1 MSGDIARAS
10 IDFEYYCANFLA
22 IRAKSRETIPFKRWY
37 PSQVLIW
44 RSIKRDLDSGR
55 PIRKI
60 ILKPRQAGASTLS
73 EAFLF
78 WQVHTIPGTHALV
91 LSMDRDSA
99 GYIFEMARNFYESLP
114 VEHRPMKRYS
124 SKRELVFENPDEK
137 TRSVN
142 PGLRSRIEVQTA
154 GKYVPPR
161 GANFNL
167 VHFSECAFWSNA
179 EDIIPAIIP
188 MVPYLPR
195 TAIIYESTA
204 NGVDN
209 FFHDEWEAAEAGESA
224 FDPVFFPWF
233 IMGEYSIPFMDTKEK
248 RAFSA
253 SLDDEEKEIRKQHKL
268 SLEQLKWRRFKITE
282 LNGDTDKF
290 RQEYPSTA
298 AEAFILSGDP
308 IFDRNV
314 LKRVVT
320 RDSIW
325 VGDVDMHDERLRK
338 TTDGML
344 QIWEHPHDGGDYV
357 IGVDVSSGT
366 AADYSCMCVLKRT
379 WPNGLAEQVAEWHGK
394 VDPVMLGKLAVIL
407 ARYYNNAMLSIE
419 INNHGLTTQAEAN
432 RNYWNFY
439 RWQYFD
445 RIGRGY
451 TQKLG
456 WDCVSPETLILTD
469 DLRWV
474 RADTLEVGDSI
485 IGCDEDGSGS
495 KKSRRLRFQ
504 AVEAIKGFDA
514 QLYLVTLVNGTT
526 TVVSDNHKFLAYR
539 QSLGMFRWIRA
550 DELRSGDV
558 VKYIKPWQPL
568 TTYEAGRLSG
578 LLDGEG
584 YLSKNGSASG
594 MAMMIA
600 QSEGPLADEIPD
612 LWRACG
618 FDPKLKYVRHAGEE
632 RAHHKTMVYSGSTE
646 KMSILSLLGS
656 VRPKRLLQKLSD
668 DDVLGQC
675 TVQIFDSVRV
685 ISAEPLSVGPVIGLE
700 TSGHTL
706 ISDGIVTHN
715 TNVSTKPIL
724 VDRCRACM
732 RDGLVGISSQAL
744 LQELWT
750 YVKIPGTMSFESEGG
765 HDDRV
770 MAFLI
775 ALCTLYIEDPNASY
789 DTGIHV
795 PVAEGVGLHRDMIK
809 SPALGLDVM
818 VAPIWDAKD
827 PRGSGGKPEANWR
840 NL

>member
-1 MSGDIARAS
+1 MPALDMERAAKE
-10 IDFEYYCANFLA
+10 FEYYCSYFLK
-22 IRAKSRETIPFKRWY
+22 IRSKSRETIPFRLWY
-37 PSQVLIW
+37 PSQALIW
-44 RSIKRDLDSGR
+44 RSIKRDLDAQR

-78 WQVHTIPGTHALV
+78 WQVHTEPGTHALV

-99 GYIFEMARNFYESLP
+99 SYIFEMARNFYECLP

-124 SKRELVFENPDEK
+124 SKRELVFENPNEK
-137 TRSVN
+137 TRSAN
-142 PGLRSRIEVQTA
+142 PGLKSRIEVQTA
-154 GKYVPPR
+154 GKYIPPR

-167 VHFSECAFWSNA
+167 VHFSEVGFWNNA
-179 EDIIPAIIP
+179 EDIVPAIIP

-209 FFHDEWEAAEAGESA
+209 FFHDEWEAAEAGDSA
-224 FDPVFFPWF
+224 FDPIFFPWF
-233 IMGEYSIPFMDTKEK
+233 IMQEYAIPFIDAKEK

-253 SLDDEEKEIRKQHKL
+253 SLDDDEKEVRKEFKL

-282 LNGDTDKF
+282 LNGDVDKF
-290 RQEYPSTA
+290 RQEYPSSA

-320 RDSIW
+320 RDPIW
-325 VGDVDMHDERLRK
+325 TGDIDMHDENLRK
-338 TTDGML
+338 TPEGLL
-344 QIWEHPHDGGDYV
+344 QIWEHPHEKGDYV

-407 ARYYNNAMLSIE
+407 ARYYNNAMLTIE

-432 RNYWNFY
+432 RHYWNFY

-456 WDCVSPETLILTD
+456 WD
-469 DLRWV
+469 
-474 RADTLEVGDSI
+474 
-485 IGCDEDGSGS
+485 
-495 KKSRRLRFQ
+495 
-504 AVEAIKGFDA
+504 
-514 QLYLVTLVNGTT
+514 
-526 TVVSDNHKFLAYR
+526 
-539 QSLGMFRWIRA
+539 
-550 DELRSGDV
+550 
-558 VKYIKPWQPL
+558 
-568 TTYEAGRLSG
+568 
-578 LLDGEG
+578 
-584 YLSKNGSASG
+584 
-594 MAMMIA
+594 
-600 QSEGPLADEIPD
+600 
-612 LWRACG
+612 
-618 FDPKLKYVRHAGEE
+618 
-632 RAHHKTMVYSGSTE
+632 
-646 KMSILSLLGS
+646 
-656 VRPKRLLQKLSD
+656 
-668 DDVLGQC
+668 
-675 TVQIFDSVRV
+675 
-685 ISAEPLSVGPVIGLE
+685 
-700 TSGHTL
+700 
-706 ISDGIVTHN
+706 

-732 RDGLVGISSQAL
+732 RDGLVGISSQGL

-775 ALCTLYIEDPNASY
+775 ALTTLYIEDPNAMY
-789 DTGIHV
+789 DIGHAI
-795 PVAEGVGLHRDMIK
+795 PIAEGVGVHQSMIK
-809 SPALGLDVM
+809 SPALGADVM
-818 VAPIWDAKD
+818 VAPIWDIRD
-827 PRGSGGKPEANWR
+827 PRGGGQKLDLNWR